1 MSRTWLPKAAII
13 TIRLLPL
20 SAVAVVLPLVLN
32 VLTGRPGAAAVL
44 HERSADILGTAALF
58 CLVGAFAVTPV
69 RTVTG
74 WGWHLILGRD
84 LGLWTAAFAF
94 ADVGLAAGL
103 AEGGW
108 AAGLLGE
115 ATLVAG
121 TAAALLLVPLALTSN
136 RLSMRRL
143 GRNWKRLHQL
153 VYPVIAA
160 VALHLY
166 FLEGVRGLIE
176 AALLFGPLIALRLPP
191 VRRRVAGWRK
201 RRAHIKECASTSSP
215 VREQEACSC
224 APRRRTRRAR
234 AEQLHSEWTP

>member
-1 MSRTWLPKAAII
+1 MPKAAVI

-20 SAVAVVLPLVLN
+20 SAVMVMLPLVLN

-44 HERSADILGTAALF
+44 HEKSADILGTAALF

-69 RTVTG
+69 RTLTG

-108 AAGLLGE
+108 TAGILGD
-115 ATLVAG
+115 ATLVTG
-121 TAAALLLVPLALTSN
+121 TTAVLLLVPLALTSN
-136 RLSMRRL
+136 RFSMRRL
-143 GRNWKRLHQL
+143 GRNWKRLHRL
-153 VYPVIAA
+153 VHAVITV

-166 FLEGVRGLIE
+166 FLEGVRGLVE
-176 AALLFGPLIALRLPP
+176 AALLFGPLIVPRLPP
-191 VRRRVAGWRK
+191 VRRRITRWRK
-201 RRAHIKECASTSSP
+201 RRSG
-215 VREQEACSC
+215 
-224 APRRRTRRAR
+224 PRRATVRPSLNCDSTAAGRC
-234 AEQLHSEWTP
+234 EDS